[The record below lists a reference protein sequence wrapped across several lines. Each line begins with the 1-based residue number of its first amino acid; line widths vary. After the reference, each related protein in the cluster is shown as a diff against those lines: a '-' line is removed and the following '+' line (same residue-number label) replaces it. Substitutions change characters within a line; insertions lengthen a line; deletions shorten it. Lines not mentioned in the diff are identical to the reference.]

1 MDINVL
7 SNYVPISQLPTLAK
21 IFERIISKQLTNYI
35 NNNSLFD
42 KYQSEY
48 MKLYSIET
56 DLLYVTDY
64 LLHNIDNNTFT
75 QVILLYLTSIFDNID
90 YNILL
95 NLLKLLNINNDA
107 VNLQKDY
114 ITNRTY
120 NIKLKSVSPNKPL
133 LFGVPQG
140 TVLGNLLYSLYITP
154 ISRIFLNYP
163 KIIYYLYADD
173 IIIMSATNKSRLNNC
188 IIDLRNW
195 ITTIN

>member
-7 SNYVPISQLPTLAK
+7 SNYRPISQLPTLAK

-42 KYQSEY
+42 KYQSGY

-64 LLHNIDNNTFT
+64 LLHNIV
-75 QVILLYLTSIFDNID
+75 VILSNFTLLNFQLPL

-114 ITNRTY
+114 ITNRIN

-133 LFGVPQG
+133 LFGVQQG
-140 TVLGNLLYSLYITP
+140 TVLGHLLYSLYITP